1 MSGRDRETEGRF
13 LHLLQPNRDL
23 AANWSVD
30 VAQELEGYL
39 AEISLTTLFE
49 DGQNS
54 LNFAEAALLIQGSIQ
69 IYSRKVEY
77 LYALVLQAL
86 DVIGNKK
93 QAQLETSSIQ
103 GDGKDADVEQEEEE
117 FLNLDDV
124 PEEPNID
131 IENEGSG
138 GYITP
143 VVKPPSSLLVVE
155 GDALHAA
162 GDVGELETYQI
173 ATSSL
178 HRDFLLLDPC
188 DAETVDIYLNTTRF
202 SKRSARRTPRHLS
215 SASRSKTQK
224 SNFSTPGRRASS
236 AKKAEASEA
245 FRIDVQDPIQA
256 FDSVGGRWEDLSGE
270 DHVRNIDFEDP
281 DLDGNS
287 EDNHENNAFHGEKEE
302 DEDDDPWAPLN
313 PHDLGTLPIKPFKKG
328 QLYRKQKLKDHYL
341 SGEEVEFPLASR
353 NGVTLPEFAE
363 AWHKRQADARRRQT
377 AAGDSA
383 TLYEKLRSSFQNSDE
398 DLQKDSLDGSG
409 VSQDNSWDN
418 CEHSDEDY
426 DAPQLFESSLPFD
439 QPEDNPTETESLDF
453 SNEGNHHREEE
464 MAFEDLCRAHMDR
477 MLQKLAESEVRTELA
492 SRVSNWKLK
501 IEMNLEEQESRP
513 PFDIHAYG
521 EQLMSKLTTNI
532 STMKDMDCEQG
543 VYGKQ
548 SFACLVQGQRTH
560 EVARSFA
567 ALLQLVN
574 NGNVTI
580 EQNSFRKACH
590 CFTREDSFTVK
601 ILSVQKRHEE
611 MLQYQAP
618 SRAAKA
624 STKAGSSDTTQ
635 LRSSTVET
643 QPVQQN
649 PVKGSVKIKCLQDVD
664 TRLQSHLC
672 SPSWISPNST
682 AASDSSPTRK
692 TKSTTYSRF
701 GTNEPESD
709 DPENMIPSGGNVN
722 TTLSKLTPQG
732 KRRRKIQALTSV
744 QIQFAH

>member
-439 QPEDNPTETESLDF
+439 QPEKLLKCMPKWKIQNKKYVDQHGTIQMGKENQRNPSARRT
-453 SNEGNHHREEE
+453 
-464 MAFEDLCRAHMDR
+464 
-477 MLQKLAESEVRTELA
+477 MLQTMIYSCQLNGWTKNAMRAYHPPTKNNAPIEFCYLRIIPQKQSLWILATRGIITG
-492 SRVSNWKLK
+492 RRKWPLK
-501 IEMNLEEQESRP
+501 IFAVLTWIECCRNWQSLKLE
-513 PFDIHAYG
+513 
-521 EQLMSKLTTNI
+521 
-532 STMKDMDCEQG
+532 
-543 VYGKQ
+543 Q
-548 SFACLVQGQRTH
+548 S
-560 EVARSFA
+560 
-567 ALLQLVN
+567 
-574 NGNVTI
+574 
-580 EQNSFRKACH
+580 
-590 CFTREDSFTVK
+590 
-601 ILSVQKRHEE
+601 
-611 MLQYQAP
+611 
-618 SRAAKA
+618 
-624 STKAGSSDTTQ
+624 
-635 LRSSTVET
+635 
-643 QPVQQN
+643 
-649 PVKGSVKIKCLQDVD
+649 
-664 TRLQSHLC
+664 
-672 SPSWISPNST
+672 
-682 AASDSSPTRK
+682 
-692 TKSTTYSRF
+692 
-701 GTNEPESD
+701 
-709 DPENMIPSGGNVN
+709 
-722 TTLSKLTPQG
+722 
-732 KRRRKIQALTSV
+732 
-744 QIQFAH
+744 